1 MKKTCSML
9 LVFLLLLQLPS
20 VMAFDDVTQETP
32 YYNEISML
40 NSIGI
45 FEGDPAGSF
54 MPDSEVTRADFAVIV
69 ARMLGVYQEGNLP
82 SAYTDLSSDHY
93 AAASVAVLTHMG
105 LMSGTGNGLFE
116 PESSVSYDQAVK
128 VLVIALG
135 YQQPATQ
142 LGGYPWGYIAKAG
155 EIGVTKGLANRGIL
169 KRGELAF
176 LVYNAMKTDIMQQT
190 SYSDG
195 SVEYGVK
202 RGETLLSNIQGI
214 YLLKNVKITDNY
226 TTAKGTGRQLRE
238 NEVAV
243 NGEPYDAGTT
253 GAASFINQTVNI
265 YYQENYGDNTRVIVH
280 IYTNTAKNAEVTIQS
295 REVDSFSNNVLKY
308 TQDGRLYR
316 VTLSSGADILYNGKT
331 AVYSPGL
338 FLFTDKNGN
347 RMDGSIRL
355 VSSSGDNS
363 YDSVFIEAYTNIFV
377 GSIDYMNRIIYDQYG
392 ITQALDFGKDTEAV
406 CEVKLPGDS
415 EIYEFEDI
423 STEMLVSAYISEDR
437 KYAKVYL
444 NEGSVTGTVD
454 GYTEDEISIDGKWYP
469 VANPLLPSLEDKSL
483 KLGETGVFYLD
494 VQGKVAVLDNDETS
508 DNYGFLMLADTSG
521 GVDSTLQVKLLTAQN
536 EIKVFSLAQNIRL
549 NGSSISTTSE
559 AGRNTFLQTL
569 KNNPVSNGEN
579 KDHSPQI
586 ILYKLSA
593 DGLINSV
600 ETAKDG
606 DNGSLLVG
614 YTTGP
619 GGKVQYK
626 SGTKTFRMKVSA
638 DSSTVVFRVPA
649 DMTAA
654 DDEDFDAPGVS
665 AFKHD
670 NNYTI
675 AAYNVNDGGVAK
687 AIVVWDSVSKS
698 MPSDT
703 SAFAIVD
710 KVVSSVK
717 EDGMETERLYAL
729 SNGKYIELD
738 AYDTET
744 LLVPSGT
751 EQRRLKRGDGI
762 RYETNANGEISGIE
776 LEYDITKPY
785 TIQNYSSEFNRI
797 WAFSG
802 VVYSKDGNNLV
813 TVKGADKD
821 FTEIDKKYLDP
832 NNRIAMLAGGN
843 VYIYDQE
850 TDRVTRGTTDD
861 IFDRKVCG
869 DDASRIYARFNYE
882 SCKDIVIYK
891 MK

>member
-1 MKKTCSML
+1 MMERQVLVVSTGGREGFAMVRGIRSAGVFCVPTQAGAKLEIPEETRGAVVIGAADDAVRSSIDALRAKGLPVLAFGGACASLCEALGGEITGHAVTSQLKDVHFANIGVCSGVDGGMRMIDSAEYL
-9 LVFLLLLQLPS
+9 SLPQGCRTLS
-20 VMAFDDVTQETP
+20 VCEGATIAFDDGKGVSAGFQFIPEAHDVEASEIIGNFLWNVLHLEP
-32 YYNEISML
+32 NYNCESFIEQTVREIRAAV
-40 NSIGI
+40 
-45 FEGDPAGSF
+45 GDG
-54 MPDSEVTRADFAVIV
+54 
-69 ARMLGVYQEGNLP
+69 
-82 SAYTDLSSDHY
+82 
-93 AAASVAVLTHMG
+93 
-105 LMSGTGNGLFE
+105 
-116 PESSVSYDQAVK
+116 QAVC
-128 VLVIALG
+128 VL
-135 YQQPATQ
+135 
-142 LGGYPWGYIAKAG
+142 
-155 EIGVTKGLANRGIL
+155 
-169 KRGELAF
+169 
-176 LVYNAMKTDIMQQT
+176 
-190 SYSDG
+190 
-195 SVEYGVK
+195 
-202 RGETLLSNIQGI
+202 
-214 YLLKNVKITDNY
+214 
-226 TTAKGTGRQLRE
+226 
-238 NEVAV
+238 
-243 NGEPYDAGTT
+243 
-253 GAASFINQTVNI
+253 
-265 YYQENYGDNTRVIVH
+265 
-280 IYTNTAKNAEVTIQS
+280 
-295 REVDSFSNNVLKY
+295 
-308 TQDGRLYR
+308 
-316 VTLSSGADILYNGKT
+316 
-331 AVYSPGL
+331 
-338 FLFTDKNGN
+338 
-347 RMDGSIRL
+347 
-355 VSSSGDNS
+355 
-363 YDSVFIEAYTNIFV
+363 
-377 GSIDYMNRIIYDQYG
+377 
-392 ITQALDFGKDTEAV
+392 
-406 CEVKLPGDS
+406 
-415 EIYEFEDI
+415 
-423 STEMLVSAYISEDR
+423 
-437 KYAKVYL
+437 
-444 NEGSVTGTVD
+444 
-454 GYTEDEISIDGKWYP
+454 
-469 VANPLLPSLEDKSL
+469 
-483 KLGETGVFYLD
+483 
-494 VQGKVAVLDNDETS
+494 
-508 DNYGFLMLADTSG
+508 SG

-559 AGRNTFLQTL
+559 AGRNTFLQAL
-569 KNNPVSNGEN
+569 RNNPVSNGDS
-579 KDHSPQI
+579 KDPSPQI

-600 ETAKDG
+600 ETAKEG
-606 DNGSLLVG
+606 DNGNLLVG

-619 GGKVQYK
+619 NGKVQYK

-638 DSSTVVFRVPA
+638 DSSTAVFRVPA
-649 DMTAA
+649 DMAAA

-717 EDGMETERLYAL
+717 EDGMETQRLYAL

-751 EQRRLKRGDGI
+751 EQRHLKRGDGI

-785 TIQNYSSEFNRI
+785 TAQNYSSEFSRV

-802 VVYSKDGNNLV
+802 VVYSKDSNNLV

-821 FTEIDKKYLDP
+821 FAAIDKKYLDP

-850 TDRVTRGTTDD
+850 ADRVTRGTTDD